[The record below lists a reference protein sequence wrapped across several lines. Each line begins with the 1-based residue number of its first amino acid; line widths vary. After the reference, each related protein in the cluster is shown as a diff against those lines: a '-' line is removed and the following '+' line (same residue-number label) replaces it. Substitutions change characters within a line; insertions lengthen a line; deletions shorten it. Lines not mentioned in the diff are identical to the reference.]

1 MFEHVWTMVIKLS
14 TPLMALEEITF
25 HRVSVSQGMKWPR
38 NCVRLTE
45 IISRSRVSKSLKLL
59 TQGPFFL
66 KLVLMEYSTYAALCP
81 IYVPYRLKQY
91 GIRYFLDLPW
101 LMPSFQGLTVEL
113 FICAAQLTQFS
124 PRPCNLR
131 LPSRWSFPIRRASD
145 ALFPKGGQD
154 LGQCMRHHTSYIIML
169 SNTIRI
175 YQDSSR

>member
-1 MFEHVWTMVIKLS
+1 
-14 TPLMALEEITF
+14 MALEEIMF

>member
-14 TPLMALEEITF
+14 TPLMALEEIMF